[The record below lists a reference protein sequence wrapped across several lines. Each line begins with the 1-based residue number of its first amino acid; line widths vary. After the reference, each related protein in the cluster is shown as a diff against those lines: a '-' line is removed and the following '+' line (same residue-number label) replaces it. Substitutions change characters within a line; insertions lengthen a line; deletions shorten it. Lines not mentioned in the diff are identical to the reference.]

1 MGTIGLMTGSS
12 QKPHIEVG
20 GKEQARTPAVGPA
33 RVVFLLEDL
42 EYGGTQ
48 RQALELARRLDKSRF
63 AVELWVL
70 RKGDDLAPVAKE
82 YGLPVV
88 WMARSGWV
96 GPQSLLTLGKRL
108 WTTPPDILML
118 LTVIPNI
125 WGRLAGR
132 LARVPVIVGN
142 CRGGAAPWR
151 QHERFLWPAADHILC
166 NSQILKDFLVSRYG
180 LPPSRLTVVPNGV
193 DTDFF
198 QPGNNGRQEGSQ
210 VLLSVA
216 RLVPDKDHDTLLAAF
231 GRLAAGHPGAE
242 LWLVGNGPRR
252 ESLEQ
257 KVQSLGLTRRVKF
270 LPVSQDIRQVY
281 HQADIFVL
289 SSVAEALPNVIL
301 EAMAAGLPVVATRV
315 GGLPEAVVPEATGLL
330 VSPRDVTGL
339 TGALGRLLDDP
350 GARRKLGRQGRERV
364 LAQFSF
370 EAMVS
375 RHEEV
380 WARLLRGNKRN

>member
-1 MGTIGLMTGSS
+1 MSKFRAKIPVKTSAG
-12 QKPHIEVG
+12 V
-20 GKEQARTPAVGPA
+20 PA
-33 RVVFLLEDL
+33 RLVFLLEDL

-63 AVELWVL
+63 QVELWVL

-96 GPQSLLTLGKRL
+96 GPQSLLTLGKKL
-108 WTTPPDILML
+108 WTNPPDLLML

-125 WGRLAGR
+125 WGRLWGR
-132 LARVPVIVGN
+132 LARVPAVVGN

-180 LPPSRLTVVPNGV
+180 LPSSRLTVVPNGV

-198 QPGNNGRQEGSQ
+198 QPGKNGRNDSRT

-216 RLVPDKDHDTLLAAF
+216 RLVPDKDHDTMLAAF
-231 GRLAAGHPGAE
+231 GRLAGTHPGAE

-252 ESLEQ
+252 ETLEQ
-257 KVQSLGLTRRVKF
+257 KVRDLDLTGRVKF
-270 LPVSQDIRQVY
+270 LPVAKDIRHLY
-281 HQADIFVL
+281 RQADVFVL

-315 GGLPEAVVPEATGLL
+315 GGLPEAVVPGETGLL
-330 VSPRDVTGL
+330 VSPRDVDGL
-339 TGALGRLLDDP
+339 AEALKSLLDDP
-350 GARRKLGRQGRERV
+350 ETRRSLGQKGRERV
-364 LAQFSF
+364 LDQFSF
-370 EAMVS
+370 GAMVS

-380 WARLLRGNKRN
+380 WTRLLWGNERN

>member
-1 MGTIGLMTGSS
+1 MSKFAAKIPVKTS
-12 QKPHIEVG
+12 VG
-20 GKEQARTPAVGPA
+20 VPA
-33 RVVFLLEDL
+33 RLVFLLEDL
-42 EYGGTQ
+42 LYGGTQ

-63 AVELWVL
+63 QVELWVL
-70 RKGDDLAPVAKE
+70 RKGDDLAPVARE

-88 WMARSGWV
+88 WMARTGWV
-96 GPQSLLTLGKRL
+96 GPESLLTLGKKL
-108 WTTPPDILML
+108 WTNPPDLLML

-125 WGRLAGR
+125 WGRLWGR
-132 LARVPVIVGN
+132 LAQVPAVVGN

-166 NSQILKDFLVSRYG
+166 NSQILKDFMVSRYG

-198 QPGNNGRQEGSQ
+198 QPGKNGGKDGKT

-216 RLVPDKDHDTLLAAF
+216 RLVPDKDHDTMLAAF
-231 GRLAAGHPGAE
+231 SQLTERHPGAE

-252 ESLEQ
+252 ETLEH
-257 KVQSLGLTRRVKF
+257 KVLDLGLTGRVKF
-270 LPVSQDIRQVY
+270 LPVAKDIRHLY
-281 HQADIFVL
+281 HQADVFVL
-289 SSVAEALPNVIL
+289 SSVNEALPNVIL

-315 GGLPEAVVPEATGLL
+315 GGLPEAVVPGDTGLL
-330 VSPRDVTGL
+330 VDPRDVNGL
-339 TGALGRLLDDP
+339 AAALGSLLDDP
-350 GARRKLGRQGRERV
+350 ETRRNLGRRGRERV
-364 LAQFSF
+364 LEQFSF

-380 WARLLRGNKRN
+380 WARLLWGNERN

>member
-1 MGTIGLMTGSS
+1 MKRFS
-12 QKPHIEVG
+12 QKSHVEVG
-20 GKEQARTPAVGPA
+20 GKGQAKTPAGVPA
-33 RVVFLLEDL
+33 RLVFLLEDL

-48 RQALELARRLDKSRF
+48 RQALELARRLDKRRF

-82 YGLPVV
+82 YNLPVV
-88 WMARSGWV
+88 WLARSGWV
-96 GPQSLLTLGKRL
+96 GPQSLLNLGKRL
-108 WTTPPDILML
+108 WTNPPDLLML

-132 LARVPVIVGN
+132 LAKVPVIVGN

-180 LPPSRLTVVPNGV
+180 LPPDRLTVVPNGV

-198 QPGNNGRQEGSQ
+198 QPGNNGKSEGSQ

-216 RLVPDKDHDTLLAAF
+216 RLVPDKDHDTLLTAF
-231 GRLAAGHPGAE
+231 GRLAQGHPGAR

-252 ESLEQ
+252 EVLEQ
-257 KVQSLGLTRRVKF
+257 KVSDLGLAGRVKF
-270 LPVSQDIRQVY
+270 LPATQDIRQLY
-281 HQADIFVL
+281 RQADVFVL
-289 SSVAEALPNVIL
+289 SSVAEALPNVVL

-315 GGLPEAVVPEATGLL
+315 GGLPEAVVPEDTGLL

-339 TGALGRLLDDP
+339 TAALGRLLDDP
-350 GARRKLGRQGRERV
+350 GARRNLGRRGRERV
-364 LAQFSF
+364 LQQFSF

-380 WARLLRGNKRN
+380 WARLLWGNDRGAGPCFG

>member
-1 MGTIGLMTGSS
+1 MSKFRAKIPV
-12 QKPHIEVG
+12 K
-20 GKEQARTPAVGPA
+20 TPAGVPA
-33 RVVFLLEDL
+33 RLVFLLEDL

-63 AVELWVL
+63 QAELWVL
-70 RKGDDLAPVAKE
+70 RKGDDLAPVARD

-96 GPQSLLTLGKRL
+96 GPQSLLTLGKQL
-108 WTTPPDILML
+108 WTSPPDLLML

-125 WGRLAGR
+125 WGRLWGR
-132 LARVPVIVGN
+132 LARVPFIVGN

-151 QHERFLWPAADHILC
+151 QHERVLWPAADHILC

-180 LPPSRLTVVPNGV
+180 LPPARLTVVPNGV

-198 QPGNNGRQEGSQ
+198 QPGKNGRSDGKT

-216 RLVPDKDHDTLLAAF
+216 RLVPDKDHDTMLAAF
-231 GRLAAGHPGAE
+231 GRVAGSHPGAE

-252 ESLEQ
+252 EILEQ
-257 KVQSLGLTRRVKF
+257 QVRDLGLAGRVKF
-270 LPVSQDIRQVY
+270 MPVAKDIRHLY
-281 HQADIFVL
+281 RQADVFVL
-289 SSVAEALPNVIL
+289 SSVAEALPNVVL

-315 GGLPEAVVPEATGLL
+315 GGLPEAVVPGDTGLL
-330 VSPRDVTGL
+330 VSPRDVEGL
-339 TGALGRLLDDP
+339 AAALGSLLGDP
-350 GARRKLGRQGRERV
+350 ETRRSLGRRGRQRV
-364 LAQFSF
+364 VEQFSF
-370 EAMVS
+370 GAMVS

-380 WARLLRGNKRN
+380 WARLLWGNERN